1 MSKAKKTLLLA
12 GASAFAILAS
22 VAGVNAETPGR
33 YDFLVP
39 VSGKYEVLAFGASGG
54 SIQNPGAVGGLGA
67 GVGGELFLT
76 AGQHLTLFVGGMGAD
91 GVSMDGAGY
100 RGGGGGGSFIFL
112 GAGTTDLL
120 VAAGGGGGAGFF
132 GSGGPGLA
140 GQAGGDGIWRVRRS
154 RGVRRPQRTGWR
166 PGGFRTGRRRRR
178 RRIEWPRR

>member
-54 SIQNPGAVGGLGA
+54 SIQDPGAIGGLGA

-91 GVSMDGAGY
+91 GVSMDGARY
-100 RGGGGGGSFIFL
+100 GGGGGSFIFL

-120 VAAGGGGGAGFF
+120 VAAGGGVALDFLATAVRDWPDQGAVTALACQAR
-132 GSGGPGLA
+132 LA
-140 GQAGGDGIWRVRRS
+140 GQAA
-154 RGVRRPQRTGWR
+154 
-166 PGGFRTGRRRRR
+166 
-178 RRIEWPRR
+178 

>member
-100 RGGGGGGSFIFL
+100 GGGGGGGSFIFL

-120 VAAGGGGGAGFF
+120 VAAGGGGGAGFLAAAVPNW
-132 GSGGPGLA
+132 PGRRAATVLA
-140 GQAGGDGIWRVRRS
+140 CQALPGGQAASTDWVAA
-154 RGVRRPQRTGWR
+154 RGLSDRETAAAAPD
-166 PGGFRTGRRRRR
+166 
-178 RRIEWPRR
+178 